1 VASCTHCG
9 ASTPDTAAWCGQ
21 CYQPL
26 APQLAPPLAPLL
38 QSAQVQSA
46 QLTQLA
52 PPDPASRIDAPAAPS
67 TWLPPQLP
75 PPVPPQW
82 SPPAAPAYAGSDR
95 FGLAPAGGGP
105 MLPPP
110 GLPAAPGTWV
120 PTHPGGL
127 PAYTAE
133 NARIDGRLLD
143 KRALRLVALAIGL
156 GGVMQV
162 AGVIIGKDTHL
173 EPSVLIAI
181 DIVMTLAFY
190 GVVAGMVVWQITPS
204 VRLRWGD
211 GSLAGRLLTGLL
223 LGAGLSGVL
232 LALVSAAVGHLQ
244 PDPRFL
250 LLMSEGDPTH
260 IVLVVLVTCV
270 AAPLVEETLFRGL
283 LLEALRPRGKGL
295 AIVASALAF
304 AIWHFIPAALVYY
317 GFMGAGFAAIYL
329 KRGLATSM
337 AAHAGFNGVL
347 TVAAITIVLAP
358 AHVVSLEGL
367 TFTAPGGWSTVAS
380 PTISSSGNLLDL
392 RGPSAAEVSVIEIPV
407 ATDQPADQLAAR
419 LQAGSGQLSESLGGS
434 ATNVRETTTPAG
446 PAVEVDIDVHSHHGD
461 AVLLP
466 VAGEVY
472 EFIFL
477 NAGSVK
483 ATEDFSRML
492 DSIQVG

>member
-1 VASCTHCG
+1 VASCAHC
-9 ASTPDTAAWCGQ
+9 AALTPDAAAWCGQ
-21 CYQPL
+21 CYQPVS
-26 APQLAPPLAPLL
+26 PRD
-38 QSAQVQSA
+38 QS
-46 QLTQLA
+46 
-52 PPDPASRIDAPAAPS
+52 
-67 TWLPPQLP
+67 QLP
-75 PPVPPQW
+75 PPDPSRRIQAPTEPSAWLPPQW
-82 SPPAAPAYAGSDR
+82 SPVAPAVATYAGSDR
-95 FGLAPAGGGP
+95 FGLAPAIGAP
-105 MLPPP
+105 MLAPSPTVLPP
-110 GLPAAPGTWV
+110 APGTWV
-120 PTHPGGL
+120 PTHPGGG

-133 NARIDGRLLD
+133 DARIDGRLLD
-143 KRALRLVALAIGL
+143 RRAIRLVAIAIGL

-162 AGVIIGKDTHL
+162 AGLLIGKDTQL
-173 EPSVLIAI
+173 EPSVLIGI

-190 GVVAGMVVWQITPS
+190 GVVAGMVVWQISPS
-204 VRLRWGD
+204 IRLRWGE
-211 GSLAGRLLTGLL
+211 GSLVVRLLTGLA
-223 LGAGLSGVL
+223 LGAGLSGLL
-232 LALVSAAVGHLQ
+232 LAAVSAAVGHLS

-260 IVLVVLVTCV
+260 IAVVVLLTCV

-283 LLEALRPRGKGL
+283 LLEALRPRGTGV

-347 TVAAITIVLAP
+347 TIAAITIVLAP
-358 AHVVSLEGL
+358 AHPVALGAL

-380 PTISSSGNLLDL
+380 TTVPASGNLLDL
-392 RGPSAAEVSVIEIPV
+392 RGPSGAEVAVIELP
-407 ATDQPADQLAAR
+407 ATTDSTADVLAER
-419 LQAGSGQLSESLGGS
+419 LQEGTGALSTSLGGPV
-434 ATNVRETTTPAG
+434 TNIRETTTPAG
-446 PAVEVDIDVHSHHGD
+446 QAVEADIDVHSHHGD

-472 EFIFL
+472 ELIFL

-492 DSIQVG
+492 GSIRAS

>member
-1 VASCTHCG
+1 VAS
-9 ASTPDTAAWCGQ
+9 S
-21 CYQPL
+21 
-26 APQLAPPLAPLL
+26 
-38 QSAQVQSA
+38 
-46 QLTQLA
+46 
-52 PPDPASRIDAPAAPS
+52 
-67 TWLPPQLP
+67 
-75 PPVPPQW
+75 
-82 SPPAAPAYAGSDR
+82 YAGSDR
-95 FGLAPAGGGP
+95 FGLAPAGPALSMPPP
-105 MLPPP
+105 MPVLPP
-110 GLPAAPGTWV
+110 APGIWV
-120 PTHPGGL
+120 PTHPGGV

-143 KRALRLVALAIGL
+143 KRAVRLVAIAIGL

-162 AGVIIGKDTHL
+162 AGVLISKDTHL

-181 DIVMTLAFY
+181 DIVLTLAFY
-190 GVVAGMVVWQITPS
+190 GVVAAMVVMQITPT

-211 GSLAGRLLTGLL
+211 GPLVVRLLTGLVI
-223 LGAGLSGVL
+223 GAGLSALL
-232 LALVSAAVGHLQ
+232 LALVSAAVGHLS

-260 IVLVVLVTCV
+260 IVLVVLLTCV

-283 LLEALRPRGKGL
+283 LLEALRPRGRGA

-347 TVAAITIVLAP
+347 TIAAITIVLAP
-358 AHVVSLEGL
+358 AHQVSLGAL
-367 TFTAPGGWSTVAS
+367 SFTAPGGWSTAPGTV
-380 PTISSSGNLLDL
+380 SSSGTLLDL
-392 RGPSAAEVSVIEIPV
+392 RGPSSAEVAVIELPV
-407 ATDQPADQLAAR
+407 TTSETADELVSR
-419 LQAGSGQLSESLGGS
+419 LEQGSGQLSASLGGPV
-434 ATNVRETTTPAG
+434 TNVRETLTPVG
-446 PAVEVDIDVHSHHGD
+446 TGVEADIDVQSHHGD

-466 VAGEVY
+466 VQGQVY
-472 EFIFL
+472 ELIFL

-492 DSIQVG
+492 DSMRVG

>member
-1 VASCTHCG
+1 M
-9 ASTPDTAAWCGQ
+9 
-21 CYQPL
+21 
-26 APQLAPPLAPLL
+26 APPAP
-38 QSAQVQSA
+38 V
-46 QLTQLA
+46 
-52 PPDPASRIDAPAAPS
+52 
-67 TWLPPQLP
+67 LPP
-75 PPVPPQW
+75 
-82 SPPAAPAYAGSDR
+82 
-95 FGLAPAGGGP
+95 
-105 MLPPP
+105 
-110 GLPAAPGTWV
+110 APGTWV
-120 PTHPGGL
+120 PTHPGGV
-127 PAYTAE
+127 PGYTAE

-143 KRALRLVALAIGL
+143 KRAVRLVAIAIGL

-162 AGVIIGKDTHL
+162 AGLVIGKDTHL
-173 EPSVLIAI
+173 EPSVLIGI
-181 DIVMTLAFY
+181 DIVMTMAFY
-190 GVVAGMVVWQITPS
+190 GVVAGLVVWQITPS

-211 GSLAGRLLTGLL
+211 GSLVVRLLTGLVI
-223 LGAGLSGVL
+223 GAGLSGLL
-232 LALVSAAVGHLQ
+232 LAAVSAAVGHLS

-347 TVAAITIVLAP
+347 TIAAITIVLAP
-358 AHVVSLEGL
+358 AHPVSLGAL

-380 PTISSSGNLLDL
+380 STAPASGNLLDL
-392 RGPSAAEVSVIEIPV
+392 RGPSSAEVAVVELPV
-407 ATDQPADQLAAR
+407 ATDSTADVIAQR
-419 LQAGSGQLSESLGGS
+419 LQAGTGQLAATLGGPV
-434 ATNVRETTTPAG
+434 TNVRETTTPAG
-446 PAVEVDIDVHSHHGD
+446 PAVEADIDLNSHHGD

-466 VAGEVY
+466 TAGEVY
-472 EFIFL
+472 ELIFL
-477 NAGSVK
+477 DAGSVK

-492 DSIQVG
+492 GSIRVG